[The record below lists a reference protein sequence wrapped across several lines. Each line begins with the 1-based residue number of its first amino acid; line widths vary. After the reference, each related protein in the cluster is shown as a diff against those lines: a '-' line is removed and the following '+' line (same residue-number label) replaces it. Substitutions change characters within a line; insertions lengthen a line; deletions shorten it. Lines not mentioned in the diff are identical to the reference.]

1 MKTRKFAAALAVALA
16 ATAAAAQTAP
26 TTLTLTATSEV
37 QAAPD
42 IAGIG
47 AGVVTQAADAQAAL
61 AANSSQMARVVAALR
76 KAGVADKDIQTS
88 GLNLQPQYRYD
99 QNQPPV
105 LTGFQASNRVQV
117 TLRDVGSAGKVID
130 ALVKEGA
137 NQIDGPDFRVANP
150 EPLMDR
156 ARQDAVRKARARADL
171 YAAAAGLSVRRITA
185 ISEGFTQR
193 PPVPMP
199 RMVAMDSVAAAPP
212 PPVAPGEVGLS
223 ASVTM
228 EFELGPR

>member
-1 MKTRKFAAALAVALA
+1 MNFDMACVNHQPFVIRILDKNFQYSFPDTVP
-16 ATAAAAQTAP
+16 AP
-26 TTLTLTATSEV
+26 S
-37 QAAPD
+37 D
-42 IAGIG
+42 
-47 AGVVTQAADAQAAL
+47 
-61 AANSSQMARVVAALR
+61 
-76 KAGVADKDIQTS
+76 
-88 GLNLQPQYRYD
+88 
-99 QNQPPV
+99 
-105 LTGFQASNRVQV
+105 
-117 TLRDVGSAGKVID
+117 
-130 ALVKEGA
+130 
-137 NQIDGPDFRVANP
+137 